1 MAEVAAL
8 RDLRARELTTLKE
21 RVERRVK
28 FKPAPK
34 RVRRIAGID
43 IVVTPEAA
51 KIHVCACLMSFPKL
65 GVLEEAIATD
75 ELDDA
80 ILTELGSVSLVPLIL
95 SVLKMLKQKSDVI
108 MIKELSLR
116 EELTLAS
123 YVGVIAGRPSIGVSE
138 RSSNLKSISKWQGV
152 KRAGSIK
159 IRGHK
164 TRVGVIAGHFVTFK
178 DASALVKACAKET
191 RMPEPIRSATARV
204 HAWEREWRRVNLEG
218 GRAR

>member
-8 RDLRARELTTLKE
+8 KDLRARELLTLKE
-21 RVERRVK
+21 RVERRIK
-28 FKPAPK
+28 FKAAPK
-34 RVRRIAGID
+34 SIRRIAGID
-43 IVVTPEAA
+43 IVLTPAAA
-51 KIHVCACLMSFPKL
+51 KIHVCASLLSYPKL
-65 GVLEEAIATD
+65 VVLEEAIATD

-80 ILTELGSVSLVPLIL
+80 VLTELGNVSLVPLVL
-95 SVLKMLKQKSDVI
+95 SVLKMLKQKTDLI

-116 EELTLAS
+116 EELILAS
-123 YVGVIAGRPSIGVSE
+123 YVGVIAGRPSIGVSD
-138 RSSNLKSISKWQGV
+138 RSSNLKSLSKWEGV

-164 TRVGVIAGHFVTFK
+164 TRVGVIAGHLVTFK

-191 RMPEPIRSATARV
+191 RMPEPVRCAGSRV

-218 GRAR
+218 KRRR